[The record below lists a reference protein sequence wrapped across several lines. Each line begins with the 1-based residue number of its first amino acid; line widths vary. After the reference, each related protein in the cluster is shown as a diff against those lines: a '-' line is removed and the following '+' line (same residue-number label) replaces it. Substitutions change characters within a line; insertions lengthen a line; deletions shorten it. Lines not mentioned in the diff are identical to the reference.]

1 MTSILKTHG
10 QTTIQTKSQ
19 AMEVVY
25 SWLKQ
30 LPNAYLDKLWRDADP
45 YTDAGYLLR
54 WQLSYVLE
62 KRKENK
68 WTTTQSY

>member
-1 MTSILKTHG
+1 MPNFIA
-10 QTTIQTKSQ
+10 TKERTESLE
-19 AMEVVY
+19 MEVVY

-30 LPNAYLDKLWRDADP
+30 LPNAYLDKLWREADP

>member
-1 MTSILKTHG
+1 MLIQNK
-10 QTTIQTKSQ
+10 IQTKSQ
-19 AMEVVY
+19 EMEVVY

-30 LPNAYLDKLWRDADP
+30 LPNAYLDKLWREADP

-62 KRKENK
+62 KRTKNK
-68 WTTTQSY
+68 WTMTQTTHTY